1 MLIKQ
6 IIANNPSLQPYEYV
20 NTEIAED
27 GHRLVLQLASW
38 KASTTGS
45 RSQRELL
52 MDTGM
57 NTISSL

>member
-1 MLIKQ
+1 MLLEQ

-27 GHRLVLQLASW
+27 GHRLVLHLASW

-45 RSQRELL
+45 RLQRELL

-57 NTISSL
+57 KTISSL